1 MQARHLGST
10 GHGGGS
16 GAKQGERQAG
26 AQLDPGVDL
35 RFGAADA
42 RLNEA
47 ARRREPSEASSLAY
61 AREEALTAC
70 ILKVLHP

>member
-10 GHGGGS
+10 GQGDGS

-47 ARRREPSEASSLAY
+47 ARSREPSEASSLAY
-61 AREEALTAC
+61 ALGAALTAYT
-70 ILKVLHP
+70 LK